1 MQGCGGSNFFQV
13 KITKMQKHPPG
24 VEVEVLATEL
34 IGGLHG
40 RVILILKKFGI
51 LISTWFQVVPFG
63 V

>member
-1 MQGCGGSNFFQV
+1 
-13 KITKMQKHPPG
+13 MQKHPPG